1 MESFNTRAD
10 STRCYVN
17 TICYNSVFLSP
28 QLDDE
33 DSILPHKLQ
42 AALEH
47 VLDKRR
53 ELACEKGDLPNGD
66 SAFLLQNFIHFMC
79 VFLLEIPPQRRC
91 KMIKSK

>member
-1 MESFNTRAD
+1 MLIHCRILTVFT
-10 STRCYVN
+10 
-17 TICYNSVFLSP
+17 SVVFPP

-66 SAFLLQNFIHFMC
+66 
-79 VFLLEIPPQRRC
+79 
-91 KMIKSK
+91 

>member
-1 MESFNTRAD
+1 MFELTQLVRRVLIPYSLLILLLFP
-10 STRCYVN
+10 
-17 TICYNSVFLSP
+17 P

-53 ELACEKGDLPNGD
+53 ELACDKGDLPNGN
-66 SAFLLQNFIHFMC
+66 SSCYFLFHLYIHNM
-79 VFLLEIPPQRRC
+79 LNTIS
-91 KMIKSK
+91 IN

>member
-1 MESFNTRAD
+1 MRFA
-10 STRCYVN
+10 
-17 TICYNSVFLSP
+17 P

-66 SAFLLQNFIHFMC
+66 
-79 VFLLEIPPQRRC
+79 
-91 KMIKSK
+91 MIFYIILKYSLNL

>member
-1 MESFNTRAD
+1 ML
-10 STRCYVN
+10 
-17 TICYNSVFLSP
+17 SVFTSVSLPP

-66 SAFLLQNFIHFMC
+66 SARFL
-79 VFLLEIPPQRRC
+79 FL
-91 KMIKSK
+91 

>member
-1 MESFNTRAD
+1 MLR
-10 STRCYVN
+10 
-17 TICYNSVFLSP
+17 VFALSLPP

-66 SAFLLQNFIHFMC
+66 SAFSSQITC
-79 VFLLEIPPQRRC
+79 
-91 KMIKSK
+91 

>member
-1 MESFNTRAD
+1 MPAAFTM
-10 STRCYVN
+10 
-17 TICYNSVFLSP
+17 VFLFSL

-53 ELACEKGDLPNGD
+53 ELACEKGDLPDGE
-66 SAFLLQNFIHFMC
+66 STHIILL
-79 VFLLEIPPQRRC
+79 VF
-91 KMIKSK
+91 

>member
-1 MESFNTRAD
+1 MLT
-10 STRCYVN
+10 TL
-17 TICYNSVFLSP
+17 TSVFSPP

-53 ELACEKGDLPNGD
+53 DLACEKGDLPNGD
-66 SAFLLQNFIHFMC
+66 TIIL
-79 VFLLEIPPQRRC
+79 
-91 KMIKSK
+91 

>member
-1 MESFNTRAD
+1 MLCTVIQSIMLTI
-10 STRCYVN
+10 ST
-17 TICYNSVFLSP
+17 SVFLPP

-53 ELACEKGDLPNGD
+53 DLACEKGDLPNGNIML
-66 SAFLLQNFIHFMC
+66 SIVL
-79 VFLLEIPPQRRC
+79 C
-91 KMIKSK
+91 KY